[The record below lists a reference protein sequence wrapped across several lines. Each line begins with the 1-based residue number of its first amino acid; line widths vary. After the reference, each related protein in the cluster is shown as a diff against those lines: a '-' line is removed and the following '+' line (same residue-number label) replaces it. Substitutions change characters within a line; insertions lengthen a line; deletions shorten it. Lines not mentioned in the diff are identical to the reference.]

1 MRIMINDCT
10 VCMAKAERS
19 SLIRRKEEED
29 HRLFTLCRVLVGL
42 ACVCLRVR
50 ETCLLLS
57 VCTCAFVYLNGLC
70 ALPGVGTDAS
80 MS

>member
-1 MRIMINDCT
+1 MINDCT
-10 VCMAKAERS
+10 VCMAKAERD
-19 SLIRRKEEED
+19 SLIRRKEEEED
-29 HRLFTLCRVLVGL
+29 HWLFTLCCVPVRF
-42 ACVCLRVR
+42 VCLRVR

-57 VCTCAFVYLNGLC
+57 VCTCEFVYLTDLC